1 MKILALD
8 VLYDDVNNTA
18 QIAGV
23 LFEADSPVCIS
34 TYETALSDIPP
45 YIPGEFYRRELPC
58 LVKLISMVDTPYDVL
73 CVDSY
78 VDLEPGHKG
87 LGRYLYEYFQ
97 GKYPVIG
104 VAKTHYHKA
113 DAVDVCRGDSKKP
126 LYVTSAGLEITDA
139 VGIVEQMH
147 GAYRIPTHLKKVDM
161 LTRYPTV

>member
-1 MKILALD
+1 MRVLALD
-8 VLYDDVNNTA
+8 VLYNDTNNTA

-23 LFEADSPVCIS
+23 LFEADSSVCIS
-34 TYETALSDIPP
+34 TYETTLSDIHP

-58 LVKLISMVDTPYDVL
+58 LTKLISMVDTPYDIL

-87 LGRYLYEYFQ
+87 LGRHLYEYFQ

-104 VAKTHYHKA
+104 VAKTHFH
-113 DAVDVCRGDSKKP
+113 DAEAVEVCRGESKKP
-126 LYVTSAGLEITDA
+126 LYVTSVGLEITEA

-147 GAYRIPTHLKKVDM
+147 GSYRIPTHLKKVDM
-161 LTRYPTV
+161 LTRCPAV